1 MEQRSDEWFQARLSK
16 VTASRVSDVLATT
29 KNGEAATRSNYRIQL
44 VTERLTNEPT
54 KTYVNEAMQ
63 HGIDTEDEA
72 RAFYMFSKAEV
83 EEVGFID
90 HPTIAWAGASP
101 DGLCNSKSDKDGLG
115 MIEIKCPQPNT
126 HTLTLI
132 NRDVPSKYMNQIMW
146 QLACCPERKWV
157 DFVSYQPSFPENL
170 KMFVKRVYRDDKYIK
185 HLEDEVQKFL
195 TEVED
200 TVQFLTQGVQ

>member
-1 MEQRSDEWFQARLSK
+1 MEQRSEEWFMARLSK
-16 VTASRVSDVLATT
+16 VTASRISDVLATT

-72 RAFYMFSKAEV
+72 RAFYMFSKADV

-90 HPTIAWAGASP
+90 HPTIKWSGASP
-101 DGLCNSKSDKDGLG
+101 DGLVGDDGL
-115 MIEIKCPQPNT
+115 IEIKCPQPNT

-132 NRDVPSKYMNQIMW
+132 NRDCPQKYYNQIMW
-146 QLACCPERKWV
+146 QLAVTKRSWC

-170 KMFVKRVYRDDKYIK
+170 KMFVKRVHRDDKYIK